1 MDQLFTI
8 HREPLSLKKLLFFFL
23 FFFFF
28 NWNFYEGIGDS
39 HAVVRKLLLK
49 L

>member
-8 HREPLSLKKLLFFFL
+8 HYYSLSLKKLLFFL

-49 L
+49 W